1 MDTNF
6 KTVSEYNYLLNDS
19 AMLGKLNS
27 EEIEDVLFSNNLGRI
42 GCSNEKKTYI
52 VPVNYVYDGKSIIA
66 HSVEGMKIKFMREN
80 PSVCFEVDE
89 VKSNTSWKSVITWGT
104 YREITGE
111 RERLDAMK
119 VFVNRMLK
127 LKISTTAH
135 PPEMA
140 EERIHEMHG
149 SVKPV
154 IYRILL
160 SEKTGRYETG

>member
-1 MDTNF
+1 MLSCS
-6 KTVSEYNYLLNDS
+6 V
-19 AMLGKLNS
+19 MLGKLTS
-27 EEIEDVLFSNNLGRI
+27 EEIEELLYSNNLGRI
-42 GCSNEKKTYI
+42 GCSKGKKTYV
-52 VPVNYVYDGKSIIA
+52 VPVNYIYDGKSILV
-66 HSVEGMKIKFMREN
+66 HSAEGMKIKYMREN

-89 VKSNTSWKSVITWGT
+89 IKNNTSWKTVITWGT
-104 YREITGE
+104 YQEITGE

-119 VFVNRMLK
+119 MFVNRMLK
-127 LKISTTAH
+127 MKISTTAH

-140 EERIHEMHG
+140 IERMHDPHG